1 MKPAEYTEYAPYT
14 GFGVEYVRNPQKNDM
29 RMQHYHDSYEIYLQT
44 AGERTL
50 LLNDLRYTLRP
61 GDLYFLKPFELHY
74 TKSFESSYYERYLM
88 NVPVS
93 CLSPILTEAESASL
107 FASLDSCVLHLDE
120 KQAAEALEHFRRA
133 DRYSHRKGFLSEK
146 LLCSSVLQ
154 MLSYIS
160 ELLSRKEIAEGLSA
174 EHIPDEIV
182 SAIRFINRHYSESVT
197 LEQAAQR
204 VHMSRYHFCR
214 IFHSATGA
222 TFLEYLYNVRLAK
235 VHQLLLGSELS
246 LNEIAVRCGFS
257 STQHL
262 TRIFKAAYCMPT
274 REFRKRAEE
283 RLIEGLRSSSP
294 RI

>member
-1 MKPAEYTEYAPYT
+1 MKRTEYAPYT
-14 GFGVEYVRNPQKNDM
+14 GFGVEYVRNPQKMNM
-29 RMQHYHDSYEIYLQT
+29 KMQHYHDSYELYLQT

-74 TKSFESSYYERYLM
+74 TKSYESSYYERYLM
-88 NVPVS
+88 NIPS
-93 CLSPILTEAESASL
+93 SFLSPILTEAESAAL
-107 FASLDSCVLHLDE
+107 FGSLDSCVLHLDE
-120 KQAAEALEHFRRA
+120 KQAASALDACRKAEH
-133 DRYSHRKGFLSEK
+133 YSSRKGFLSEK

-174 EHIPDEIV
+174 ENIPDEIV
-182 SAIRFINRHYSESVT
+182 SAIRFINRHYSEPVT

-262 TRIFKAAYCMPT
+262 TRIFKAAYGMPP
-274 REFRKRAEE
+274 REFRKRAD
-283 RLIEGLRSSSP
+283 
-294 RI
+294 